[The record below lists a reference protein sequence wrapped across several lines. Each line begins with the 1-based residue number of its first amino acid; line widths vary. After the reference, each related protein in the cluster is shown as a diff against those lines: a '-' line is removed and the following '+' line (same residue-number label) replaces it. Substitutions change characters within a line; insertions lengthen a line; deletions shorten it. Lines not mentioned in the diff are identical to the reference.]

1 MARDSHFLW
10 IHNYT
15 LHKKIILKLVKLP
28 IYTII
33 NLCELGGISVSTY
46 NAHYDHALIFSFFN
60 LRFQCMLKCW
70 ELSSEMRPTFSLLVQ
85 SLSSFLEGMA
95 DYVDIGNLQVVQHMD
110 NSEDIAAT
118 S

>member
-1 MARDSHFLW
+1 
-10 IHNYT
+10 
-15 LHKKIILKLVKLP
+15 
-28 IYTII
+28 
-33 NLCELGGISVSTY
+33 
-46 NAHYDHALIFSFFN
+46 
-60 LRFQCMLKCW
+60 MLKCW